1 MLLRGRLLRG
11 VLLRGAFA
19 WALLSAGTACAQVS
33 ARLALV
39 SDYRFRG
46 VSLSDERPAVQASI
60 AYDHA
65 DGWYAGAFASSVRI
79 GPDYDTQAQLL
90 PYAGYARRLRSGM
103 SWDAGVQYALF
114 SGNMDYDY
122 PEFHIGLTSTHL
134 SARAYY
140 APRYFGVSAPVI
152 YGEID
157 GVYPVS
163 SQVRLLGHAGWLH
176 RGSASELDQYLERH
190 RFDARIGIGVASA
203 GFDLQLAWVFTEGQS
218 GRLPVYAPCGD
229 CIDRSGWVL
238 SLSRSW

>member
-1 MLLRGRLLRG
+1 MLLRG

-19 WALLSAGTACAQVS
+19 LWALQSAGTACAQVS
-33 ARLALV
+33 ARVSLV

-46 VSLSDERPAVQASI
+46 VSLSDERPALQASI

-65 DGWYAGAFASSVRI
+65 DGGYAGVFASSVRI
-79 GPDYDTQAQLL
+79 GPDYGTQAQLV
-90 PYAGYARRLRSGM
+90 PYVGYARRLGSGL

-114 SGNMDYDY
+114 TGNADYDY
-122 PEFHIGLTSTHL
+122 PEFHIGLTSSHL
-134 SARAYY
+134 SARLHY
-140 APRYFGVSAPVI
+140 APRYFGVSAPVL

-157 GVYPVS
+157 GAYAVT

-176 RGSASELDQYLERH
+176 RGGDGDLDEYLERH
-190 RFDARIGIGVASA
+190 RFDVRIGIGVAPA

-218 GRLPVYAPCGD
+218 ERLPVYAPCDD
-229 CIDRSGWVL
+229 CIDSSGWVL